1 MKKTIEQECTFCDSC
16 AEQITYPHTCDHC
29 GKEYCY
35 ECSKDKTIALNHAVY
50 FEGTGDG
57 CYCKGCANALVEKKD
72 PRMMAFLKIRD
83 LRVEQEKWGVDFER
97 RRKQAEEEVKRL
109 QPSR

>member
-1 MKKTIEQECTFCDSC
+1 MKKTIPQEVTFCDCCS
-16 AEQITYPHTCDHC
+16 EQITYPHTCDHC

-35 ECSKDKTIALNHAVY
+35 HCSKEKTITLNHAVY

-57 CYCKGCANALVEKKD
+57 CYCKECGDILIGKKD
-72 PRMMAFLKIRD
+72 PRIMAFLKIRD
-83 LRVEQEKWGVDFER
+83 LRVERDMWNVDFER
-97 RRKQAEEEVKRL
+97 RRKDAEETVKRF